1 MKNKRNILIAICCI
15 VYLYIIIYHIQP
27 TSYFYNTIKNIFNN
41 NTFRFI
47 ISCFIILSIL
57 GFLNTSLSEIA
68 RLFAYII
75 PSSLLFIES

>member
-15 VYLYIIIYHIQP
+15 VYLYIIIYHVQP

-41 NTFRFI
+41 NTF
-47 ISCFIILSIL
+47 SFIILSIL